1 MLCFDS
7 IAEALT
13 TFPWRALNLCTGF
26 CTGSLRSDVSL
37 WVRRC
42 CPHTSEKPVTPVRT
56 VAGLGFGTA
65 LLGMLAGCSSGG
77 QGDAL
82 SVTTGTPALKRSAT
96 ASASGLFSGPSPVSI
111 VNWWRENPT
120 TTPTAPANLGE
131 RRLLLNR
138 RGIGPE
144 RFPGPDMSKYSQ
156 VLMVITCTSKAQYT
170 VRLQVLDGLSIAST
184 SGISCGGPDLA
195 LYTSPTLTSDEPET
209 EVEVDVPAK
218 TEYYVTLYGTPAN

>member
-1 MLCFDS
+1 M
-7 IAEALT
+7 
-13 TFPWRALNLCTGF
+13 
-26 CTGSLRSDVSL
+26 
-37 WVRRC
+37 
-42 CPHTSEKPVTPVRT
+42 TSVRT

-82 SVTTGTPALKRSAT
+82 SVTTGTPALKRTAT
-96 ASASGLFSGPSPVSI
+96 ASASGLFSGPNPVSI
-111 VNWWRENPT
+111 VSWWRDNPT
-120 TTPTAPANLGE
+120 TTPTAPADLAE
-131 RRLLLNR
+131 QKLLLNE
-138 RGIGPE
+138 RGTGPD
-144 RFPGPDMSKYSQ
+144 RFPGPDMSEYSK

-184 SGISCGGPDLA
+184 SGTSCGGPGLS
-195 LYTSPTLTSDEPET
+195 LYTSPDLTSDEPKT